1 MKTGIFYEIG
11 AYGTVG
17 KYLTDEDWVKSS
29 RQREVEGKELC
40 VPLKYANEY
49 ANWEVFAVEAL
60 PKNMANMLQNQDLT
74 NRNNLYLINATIGA
88 QNKMGFVDI
97 VDFAKIKEGIYGSE
111 HLAYLRESNIFT
123 EERKRDS
130 ISYYTFTIT
139 LDQLFMSL
147 NAHPTV
153 LRIDIEGAE
162 VEVLESYSF
171 QPKPRI
177 VQVDSHQLNRKACSR
192 ILQNQGYTIID
203 EYWGDRAD
211 DIYAEL
217 L

>member
-1 MKTGIFYEIG
+1 MKIGIFYEIG

-17 KYLTDEDWVKSS
+17 EYLSRPDWVSTS
-29 RQREVEGKELC
+29 HQRASGGKELY

-49 ANWEVFAVEAL
+49 ANWKVFAVEAL
-60 PKNMANMLQNQDLT
+60 PRNMANMLSNNDLT
-74 NRNNLYLINATIGA
+74 QRNNLHLINATIGPY
-88 QNKMGFVDI
+88 NKMEIVDI
-97 VDFAKIKEGIYGSE
+97 VDFAKIKGGMYGTE
-111 HLAYLRESNIFT
+111 HSAYLKESNIFT

-177 VQVDSHQLNRKACSR
+177 IQVDCHQRNRKACAR
-192 ILQNQGYTIID
+192 ILQDQGYTIID
-203 EYWGDRAD
+203 EYWGDHSD

-217 L
+217 P